1 MAVKFAD
8 FGFIPEVQ
16 SALDSIGFEQPTP
29 IQEQAIPAIQKGS
42 DLIACAQTGTGKTAA
57 FVLPILDKL
66 SRRPGGSKGV
76 NTLILVPTRELAV
89 QIDMQLEG
97 FSYFCPVSS
106 SLSVYGGGDGS
117 VWEQQRSGLSGGADI
132 VVATPGRILAH
143 MAFSYVDFSN
153 LEHLILDEAD
163 RMLDMGFHDDIMS
176 VVKQLP
182 VKRQTLLFSATMPDK
197 IRKLA
202 KKILHSPEEINISPS
217 KPSENVLQAC
227 YLVEDSQKPAL
238 VKRLLADKKEIKSVI
253 IFCSTKSKVRLLD
266 RELRLLGLSAKA
278 IHSDLEQN
286 EREEVLRQFRGRKFQ
301 LMVATDIISRGIDI
315 DQIDLVVNYDVPH
328 DADDY
333 VHRIGRTARAEADGV
348 AITLVTKAELRN
360 FKKIE
365 SFLGQKI
372 FQIPLPADL

>member
-1 MAVKFAD
+1 MKALLCKLRVK
-8 FGFIPEVQ
+8 
-16 SALDSIGFEQPTP
+16 ST
-29 IQEQAIPAIQKGS
+29 
-42 DLIACAQTGTGKTAA
+42 
-57 FVLPILDKL
+57 
-66 SRRPGGSKGV
+66 
-76 NTLILVPTRELAV
+76 
-89 QIDMQLEG
+89 
-97 FSYFCPVSS
+97 
-106 SLSVYGGGDGS
+106 
-117 VWEQQRSGLSGGADI
+117 
-132 VVATPGRILAH
+132 
-143 MAFSYVDFSN
+143 
-153 LEHLILDEAD
+153 
-163 RMLDMGFHDDIMS
+163 
-176 VVKQLP
+176 
-182 VKRQTLLFSATMPDK
+182 
-197 IRKLA
+197 
-202 KKILHSPEEINISPS
+202 
-217 KPSENVLQAC
+217 C

>member
-1 MAVKFAD
+1 MAEKFSD
-8 FGFIPEVQ
+8 FGFAEEVQ
-16 SALDSIGFEQPTP
+16 SALDSVGFEQPTP
-29 IQEQAIPAIQKGS
+29 IQQQAIPLIMQGK

-66 SRRPGGSKGV
+66 TRRTGDSKGV

-106 SLSVYGGGDGS
+106 LSVYGGGDGS
-117 VWEQQRSGLSGGADI
+117 VWEQQRSGLSSGADI
-132 VVATPGRILAH
+132 VVATPGRMIAH
-143 MAFSYVDFSN
+143 MAFPYVNFEH

-163 RMLDMGFHDDIMS
+163 RMLDMGFYEDIMA

-182 VKRQTLLFSATMPDK
+182 EKRQTLLFSATMPDK

-202 KKILHSPEEINISPS
+202 KKILHKPEEINISVS
-217 KPSENVLQAC
+217 KPSDNVLQA
-227 YLVEDSQKPAL
+227 YYQVEDMKKPAL
-238 VKRLLADKKEIKSVI
+238 VKSLLVNKTEIKSVI
-253 IFCSTKSKVRLLD
+253 IFCSTKSKVKLLE
-266 RELRLLGLSAKA
+266 RELRGLGLSTKG

-286 EREEVLRQFRGRKFQ
+286 EREEVLRLFRSRSYQ
-301 LMVATDIISRGIDI
+301 VLVATDIISRGIDI

-328 DADDY
+328 DAEDY

-348 AITLVTKAELRN
+348 AITLVTKLEQRN

-365 SFLGQKI
+365 SFIGQSI
-372 FQIPLPADL
+372 YQIPLPTNL

>member
-97 FSYFCPVSS
+97 FSYFCPVS

>member
-1 MAVKFAD
+1 MAEKFSD
-8 FGFIPEVQ
+8 FGFINEVQ
-16 SALDSIGFEQPTP
+16 VALDSIGFEQPTP
-29 IQEQAIPAIQKGS
+29 IQQQAIPVIQQGH
-42 DLIACAQTGTGKTAA
+42 DLIACAQTGTGKTLA

-106 SLSVYGGGDGS
+106 LAVYGGGDGS
-117 VWEQQRSGLSGGADI
+117 VWEQQRSGLSGGADL

-153 LEHLILDEAD
+153 LEYLILDEAD
-163 RMLDMGFHDDIMS
+163 RMLDMGFHDDIMA

-202 KKILHSPEEINISPS
+202 KKILQKPEEINISVS

-227 YLVEDSQKPAL
+227 YMVEDSRKPAL

-266 RELRLLGLSAKA
+266 RELRSLGLSAKA

-286 EREEVLRQFRGRKFQ
+286 EREEVLRQFRSRNFQ

-328 DADDY
+328 DAEDY

-365 SFLGQKI
+365 SFLGQSI